1 MQIWR
6 HSAKREALRA
16 FLPTKLGMDAAETA
30 LFEETIRDETEREG
44 LLEIVHHEGVPLS
57 PASQPQPVEQ
67 ECALVT
73 RVSGC

>member
-1 MQIWR
+1 
-6 HSAKREALRA
+6 
-16 FLPTKLGMDAAETA
+16 MDAAETA